1 MEKIDLLIRRASSA
15 PSPPWR
21 LLAFSKANSD
31 VLDVALYVGGAWGS
45 LRFSLRSF
53 QNYWW

>member
-1 MEKIDLLIRRASSA
+1 MEKIDLLIRRLFGSK
-15 PSPPWR
+15 PPWR

-45 LRFSLRSF
+45 LRFSQRSF
-53 QNYWW
+53 QNY